1 MIVRTTSDGYI
12 QHMNPSDTISFL
24 FYLLTFLPYMLYSKL
39 FMDFFDFFIH
49 FTENHRPALRFFPSP
64 LT

>member
-24 FYLLTFLPYMLYSKL
+24 FYLLTFLPYMFYSKL
-39 FMDFFDFFIH
+39 FMGFFDFFIH
-49 FTENHRPALRFFPSP
+49 FKITQIGN
-64 LT
+64 